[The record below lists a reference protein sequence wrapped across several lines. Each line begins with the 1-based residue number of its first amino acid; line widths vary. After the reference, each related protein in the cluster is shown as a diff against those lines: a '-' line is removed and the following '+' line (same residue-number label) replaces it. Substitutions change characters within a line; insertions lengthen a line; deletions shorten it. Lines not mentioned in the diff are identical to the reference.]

1 MEKLVLLLIVVSLYL
16 VSVSCGS
23 YENCR
28 GNVMKIDKFEK
39 KSKLS

>member
-1 MEKLVLLLIVVSLYL
+1 MKKLVLLLIVVSLYL

-28 GNVMKIDKFEK
+28 DNVMKIDNLEK
-39 KSKLS
+39 KVGLS